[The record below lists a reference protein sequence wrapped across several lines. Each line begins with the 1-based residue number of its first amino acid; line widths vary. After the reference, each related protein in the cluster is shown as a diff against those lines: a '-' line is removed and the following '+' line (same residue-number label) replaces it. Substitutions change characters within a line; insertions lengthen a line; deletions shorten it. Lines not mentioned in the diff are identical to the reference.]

1 MQLIANAC
9 LSFADVKG
17 KWEKSSWGRKLI
29 VQKRRA
35 ALNDF
40 DRFKVMLAKIK
51 VRNPVFKWLISVVS
65 STLLTH
71 CFFVRANRGVVLSG
85 KNSPSSRRLLQH
97 RMACWTALEFL
108 VPKLD
113 GRSVSVFLKPELVLL
128 FYVNPFR
135 TL

>member
-35 ALNDF
+35 TLNDF

-51 VRNPVFKWLISVVS
+51 VRKPCIQMANICC
-65 STLLTH
+65 LLPLFTP
-71 CFFVRANRGVVLSG
+71 CFFLRVNRGVVLSG
-85 KNSPSSRRLLQH
+85 KSLPSSRRLLQH
-97 RMACWTALEFL
+97 RPLSFL
-108 VPKLD
+108 FQSWID
-113 GRSVSVFLKPELVLL
+113 NRFQCS
-128 FYVNPFR
+128 
-135 TL
+135 